1 MWIKWSYCEAIYCE
15 FEFDFRTC
23 LGTVLSL
30 GVNPIHLIKMSALRG
45 DMIHIEEI
53 YVCTLYTIVTQA
65 RIQDFTP
72 QEGGAG
78 GTDSPTFIVL
88 VTLSSSFCAS
98 SLETQCIDA

>member
-1 MWIKWSYCEAIYCE
+1 M
-15 FEFDFRTC
+15 
-23 LGTVLSL
+23 

-78 GTDSPTFIVL
+78 GTDSPTFIFFGNIKLKFLCKFPRNAVH
-88 VTLSSSFCAS
+88 
-98 SLETQCIDA
+98 